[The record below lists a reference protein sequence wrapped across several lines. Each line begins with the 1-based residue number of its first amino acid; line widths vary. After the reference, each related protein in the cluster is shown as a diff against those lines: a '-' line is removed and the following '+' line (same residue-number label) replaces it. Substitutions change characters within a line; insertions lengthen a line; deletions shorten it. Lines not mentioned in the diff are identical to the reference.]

1 MGATMSQAGLQQAE
15 QTFQS
20 MLSGEQPDTQQQLD
34 EQVPEEAEA
43 EIEAEEPEIEA
54 EAESEEIEAGEEEP
68 EEAESQPQY
77 HQIKLNGELYE
88 ITTEEALAGYQRQQD
103 YTKKTQAIAEDKKQ
117 ALAEQEAAK
126 QDRLRYQQN
135 LEHLVQQ
142 QQAQKPVEPDWDQ
155 LYEADPLE
163 WMKQKENFR
172 SQKEQNLELQQ
183 QHFQMQQQQQ
193 QEQQEQMK
201 VHLSQQ
207 HQTLMDAIPEW
218 QDQKVMQ
225 TEKAQIRD
233 YAVNTLGYSTEEIS
247 QVYDARAVQALRH
260 GMIASGLKGKGKVKL
275 KPIAPAIRSVSP
287 GSAPEQPRKQTSVH
301 KAKIRLAKSGK
312 MSDAAE
318 IFKQLL

>member
-1 MGATMSQAGLQQAE
+1 MAEATGLQQAE
-15 QTFQS
+15 TVFQS
-20 MLSGEQPDTQQQLD
+20 MLSGEPDTQQQLD

-54 EAESEEIEAGEEEP
+54 EAEVETEEEEP
-68 EEAESQPQY
+68 EEAEQEPDKY
-77 HQIKLNGELYE
+77 YRVKLDGQDYE
-88 ITTEEALAGYQRQQD
+88 VTLDEALAGYQRQQD

-126 QDRLRYQQN
+126 NERLQYQQR
-135 LEHLVQQ
+135 LEQVLQQ
-142 QQAQKPVEPDWDQ
+142 QESSQPQEPDWDS

-172 SQKEQNLELQQ
+172 SQKERNLELHQEQYRMRQQ
-183 QHFQMQQQQQ
+183 QEY
-193 QEQQEQMK
+193 EQQEQMK
-201 VHLSQQ
+201 THLSQQ
-207 HQTLMDAIPEW
+207 HQALIDAIPEW

-225 TEKAQIRD
+225 QEKAQIRD
-233 YAVNTLGYSTEEIS
+233 YALTIGYNSEEIS

-260 GMIASGLKGKGKVKL
+260 GMIASGLSGKGKVKL
-275 KPIAPAIRSVSP
+275 KPVAPAIRALTP

-301 KAKIRLAKSGK
+301 KAKIRLAKTGK

>member
-1 MGATMSQAGLQQAE
+1 MAEATGLQQAE
-15 QTFQS
+15 VAFQS

-34 EQVPEEAEA
+34 EQVPEEAEV
-43 EIEAEEPEIEA
+43 EAEEPEIEA
-54 EAESEEIEAGEEEP
+54 ESEEVEAEEEESEEAEQEP
-68 EEAESQPQY
+68 DGTEY
-77 HQIKLNGELYE
+77 HRVKLDGTDYE
-88 ITTEEALAGYQRQQD
+88 VTLDEALAGYQRQKD
-103 YTKKTQAIAEDKKQ
+103 YTKKTLALAEEKKQ
-117 ALAEQEAAK
+117 VQAEQEAAK

-142 QQAQKPVEPDWDQ
+142 QQSQQPVEPDWDQ
-155 LYEADPLE
+155 LYETDPLE

-183 QHFQMQQQQQ
+183 QYFQMQQQQQ

-201 VHLSQQ
+201 AHLSQQ

-225 TEKAQIRD
+225 QEKAQIRD

-260 GMIASGLKGKGKVKL
+260 GMIASGLSGKGKVKL